1 MGHIRATDTTK
12 EILREVGARLRGF
25 RLRQNVTQADLAE
38 TAGVGHATVK
48 RAEAGESIRLE
59 TIVKILRALGR
70 VEALDSFL
78 PEPLVSPIQLVEQRD
93 RGRQRARQRARKSR
107 G

>member
-12 EILREVGARLRGF
+12 EILREVGERLQRF
-25 RLRQNVTQADLAE
+25 RIQRNVTQAKLAKI
-38 TAGVGHATVK
+38 AGVGHATVK
-48 RAEAGESIRLE
+48 RAEAGENVRLA

-78 PEPLVSPIQLVEQRD
+78 PEPLVSPIRLADQRE
-93 RGRQRARQRARKSR
+93 RKRQRARRSR

>member
-1 MGHIRATDTTK
+1 
-12 EILREVGARLRGF
+12 
-25 RLRQNVTQADLAE
+25 VTQAELAE

-48 RAEAGESIRLE
+48 RAEAGENIRLK

-78 PEPLVSPIQLVEQRD
+78 PEPLVSPIRLAEQRE
-93 RGRQRARQRARKSR
+93 RTRQRARRPL

>member
-12 EILREVGARLRGF
+12 EILREVGARLHGF
-25 RLRQNVTQADLAE
+25 RLQQNVTQADLAE
-38 TAGVGHATVK
+38 KAGVGHATVK
-48 RAEAGESIRLE
+48 RAEAGENIRLE

-78 PEPLVSPIQLVEQRD
+78 PEPLVSPIRLADQRE
-93 RGRQRARQRARKSR
+93 RGGGRQRARRSR

>member
-25 RLRQNVTQADLAE
+25 RLQQNVTQAELAE

-78 PEPLVSPIQLVEQRD
+78 PEPLVSPIRLVEQRE
-93 RGRQRARQRARKSR
+93 RGRQRARRRL

>member
-1 MGHIRATDTTK
+1 
-12 EILREVGARLRGF
+12 
-25 RLRQNVTQADLAE
+25 VTQAELAE

-48 RAEAGESIRLE
+48 RAEAGENIRLE

-78 PEPLVSPIQLVEQRD
+78 PEPLVSPIRLADQRE
-93 RGRQRARQRARKSR
+93 RGRQRARRSL

>member
-12 EILREVGARLRGF
+12 EVLREIGARLQGF
-25 RLRQNVTQADLAE
+25 RLQQNVTQAALAE

-48 RAEAGESIRLE
+48 RAEAGENIGLE

-78 PEPLVSPIQLVEQRD
+78 PEPLVSPIRLADQRE
-93 RGRQRARQRARKSR
+93 RGRQRARRSL

>member
-12 EILREVGARLRGF
+12 EVLKEVGERLRGF
-25 RLRQNVTQADLAE
+25 RLQQNVTQAELADA
-38 TAGVGHATVK
+38 AGVGHATVK
-48 RAEAGESIRLE
+48 RAEAGENIRLE

-78 PEPLVSPIQLVEQRD
+78 PEPLVSPIRLADQRE
-93 RGRQRARQRARKSR
+93 RGRQRARRSR

>member
-1 MGHIRATDTTK
+1 MGQIRATDTT
-12 EILREVGARLRGF
+12 EEVLREVGARLRGF
-25 RLRQNVTQADLAE
+25 RLQQNVTQAALAE
-38 TAGVGHATVK
+38 NAGVGHATVK

-59 TIVKILRALGR
+59 SLVKILRALGR

-78 PEPLVSPIQLVEQRD
+78 PEPLVSPIQLVEQSK
-93 RGRQRARQRARKSR
+93 RGRQRARGSR

>member
-12 EILREVGARLRGF
+12 EILREVGARLQGF
-25 RLRQNVTQADLAE
+25 RLQQNVTQAELAK

-48 RAEAGESIRLE
+48 RAEAGESVRLE

-78 PEPLVSPIQLVEQRD
+78 PEPLVSPIQLAEQRE
-93 RGRQRARQRARKSR
+93 RGRQRARRRL

>member
-12 EILREVGARLRGF
+12 EILREVGARLQGF
-25 RLRQNVTQADLAE
+25 RLQQNVTQAELAE

-48 RAEAGESIRLE
+48 RAEAGESVRLD

-78 PEPLVSPIQLVEQRD
+78 PEPLVSPIQLAEQRE
-93 RGRQRARQRARKSR
+93 RGRQRARRRL

>member
-25 RLRQNVTQADLAE
+25 RLQQNVTQAKLAK

-48 RAEAGESIRLE
+48 RAEAGENVSLE

-70 VEALDSFL
+70 IEALDSFL
-78 PEPLVSPIQLVEQRD
+78 PEPLVSPIRLADQRE
-93 RGRQRARQRARKSR
+93 RGRQRARRRL

>member
-12 EILREVGARLRGF
+12 EILREVGARLQGF
-25 RLRQNVTQADLAE
+25 RLQQNVTQAELAK

-48 RAEAGESIRLE
+48 RAEAGESVRLD

-78 PEPLVSPIQLVEQRD
+78 PEPLVSPIQLAEQRE
-93 RGRQRARQRARKSR
+93 RGRQRARRRL

>member
-25 RLRQNVTQADLAE
+25 RLQRNVTQAELAE

-48 RAEAGESIRLE
+48 RAEAGESILLE
-59 TIVKILRALGR
+59 SLVKILRALGR

-78 PEPLVSPIQLVEQRD
+78 PEPLVSPIRLADQRE
-93 RGRQRARQRARKSR
+93 RRRRRARGSR

>member
-1 MGHIRATDTTK
+1 MGHIRAISTTE
-12 EILREVGARLRGF
+12 EILREIGARLQGL
-25 RLRQNVTQADLAE
+25 RLQQSVTQAKLAE

-48 RAEAGESIRLE
+48 RAEAGENIRLE

-78 PEPLVSPIQLVEQRD
+78 PEPLVSPIRLADQRE
-93 RGRQRARQRARKSR
+93 RGRQRARRSH

>member
-12 EILREVGARLRGF
+12 EIVREVGARLRGF
-25 RLRQNVTQADLAE
+25 RLQQNVTQAELAE

-48 RAEAGESIRLE
+48 RAEAGENIRLE
-59 TIVKILRALGR
+59 TMVKILRALGR

-78 PEPLVSPIQLVEQRD
+78 PEPLVSPIRLADQRE
-93 RGRQRARQRARKSR
+93 RGRQRARRSL

>member
-12 EILREVGARLRGF
+12 EVLREIGARLRGF
-25 RLRQNVTQADLAE
+25 RLQRNVTQAELAE

-48 RAEAGESIRLE
+48 RAEAGENIRLK

-78 PEPLVSPIQLVEQRD
+78 PEPLVSPIRLADQRE
-93 RGRQRARQRARKSR
+93 RGRQRARRSL

>member
-12 EILREVGARLRGF
+12 EILREIGERLQRF
-25 RLRQNVTQADLAE
+25 RIQRNVTQAKLAKI
-38 TAGVGHATVK
+38 AGVGHATVK
-48 RAEAGESIRLE
+48 RAEAGENIRLE

-78 PEPLVSPIQLVEQRD
+78 PEPLVSPIRLADQRE
-93 RGRQRARQRARKSR
+93 RRRQRAQRSR

>member
-25 RLRQNVTQADLAE
+25 RLQQNVTQAELADR
-38 TAGVGHATVK
+38 AGVGHATVK
-48 RAEAGESIRLE
+48 RAEAGESVRLD

-78 PEPLVSPIQLVEQRD
+78 PEPLVSPIRLAEQREQK
-93 RGRQRARQRARKSR
+93 RQRARR
-107 G
+107 GLG

>member
-1 MGHIRATDTTK
+1 MYHIRSTDTTE
-12 EILREVGARLRGF
+12 EILREVGARLRRF
-25 RLRQNVTQADLAE
+25 RLLQNVTQAQLAE

-48 RAEAGESIRLE
+48 RAEAGENIRLE

-70 VEALDSFL
+70 VEALDAFL
-78 PEPLVSPIQLVEQRD
+78 PEPLISPIQLVEQRE
-93 RGRQRARQRARKSR
+93 RGRRRARGSR

>member
-12 EILREVGARLRGF
+12 EVLKEVGERLRGF
-25 RLRQNVTQADLAE
+25 RLQQNVTQAKLAK
-38 TAGVGHATVK
+38 TAGVGHATVR
-48 RAEAGESIRLE
+48 RAEAGENIRLE

-78 PEPLVSPIQLVEQRD
+78 PEPLVSPIRLADQRE
-93 RGRQRARQRARKSR
+93 RGRQRARRSL

>member
-12 EILREVGARLRGF
+12 EILREVGERLQRF
-25 RLRQNVTQADLAE
+25 RIQRNVTQAKLAKI
-38 TAGVGHATVK
+38 AGVGHATVK
-48 RAEAGESIRLE
+48 RAEAGENVRLA

-78 PEPLVSPIQLVEQRD
+78 PEPLVSPIRLADQRE
-93 RGRQRARQRARKSR
+93 RKRQRARRSL

>member
-12 EILREVGARLRGF
+12 EILREVGERLQRF
-25 RLRQNVTQADLAE
+25 RIQRNVTQAKLAKI
-38 TAGVGHATVK
+38 AGVGHATVK
-48 RAEAGESIRLE
+48 RAEAGENIRLE

-70 VEALDSFL
+70 IEALDSFL
-78 PEPLVSPIQLVEQRD
+78 PEPLVSPIQLVEQRE
-93 RGRQRARQRARKSR
+93 RGRRRARGSR

>member
-1 MGHIRATDTTK
+1 MGHIRSTDTTE
-12 EILREVGARLRGF
+12 EILREIGARLRGI
-25 RLRQNVTQADLAE
+25 RLRQNVTQAELAE

-48 RAEAGESIRLE
+48 RAETGESIRLE
-59 TIVKILRALGR
+59 SLVRILRALGR

-78 PEPLVSPIQLVEQRD
+78 PEPLVSPIRLAEQRE
-93 RGRQRARQRARKSR
+93 RARRRVRRSR

>member
-12 EILREVGARLRGF
+12 EILREIGARLQGF
-25 RLRQNVTQADLAE
+25 RLRQNVTQAELAE

-48 RAEAGESIRLE
+48 RAEAGENIRLQ

-78 PEPLVSPIQLVEQRD
+78 PEPLVSPIRLAEQRE
-93 RGRQRARQRARKSR
+93 RAHKRARRSH

>member
-1 MGHIRATDTTK
+1 MGHIRSTDTTE
-12 EILREVGARLRGF
+12 EILSEAGARLRGF
-25 RLRQNVTQADLAE
+25 RLRQNLTQADLAE
-38 TAGVGHATVK
+38 AAGVGHATVK
-48 RAEAGESIRLE
+48 RAEAGESVRLE

-78 PEPLVSPIQLVEQRD
+78 PEPLVSPIQLVEQRE
-93 RGRQRARQRARKSR
+93 RGRQRARRSR

>member
-1 MGHIRATDTTK
+1 MGHIRATNTTE
-12 EILREVGARLRGF
+12 EILREVGERLQGF
-25 RLRQNVTQADLAE
+25 RLQQNVTQAELAE

-48 RAEAGESIRLE
+48 RAEAGENIRLE

-78 PEPLVSPIQLVEQRD
+78 PEPLVSPIRLADQRE
-93 RGRQRARQRARKSR
+93 RGRQRARRSL